1 MILIYAVAGQPGT
14 EDHCDTASGSRG
26 AYATLLLVEQPIIN
40 PTMEIR
46 SIPRRQSAAPVMRQ
60 RLPAVCPVLALGLS
74 LAPQVDNGQ
83 EIPMQHGTYEHIA
96 VDSAGHVATIE
107 VRRGP
112 NNFIDT
118 DMVAEIA
125 DALEVY
131 DRTSDIRAIVL
142 CAEGK
147 HFCAGADFGSR
158 GPDGVARA
166 TKRGRHLYKE
176 AQRLWRT
183 GKPIVAAVHGA
194 AVGAGVGLAVMADF
208 RVTCPEARFSTNFIR
223 LGFHPGFGLT
233 ASLPRLIGA
242 QQAALLLYTGRRIT
256 GEQAL
261 AIGLADYCV
270 PQAEVRAKA
279 NELATELAQSAPLA
293 IVSSR
298 ETLRRGLADAVAQ
311 ATERE
316 YEEQDWLRDTADFKE
331 GTKAMAERR
340 LPNFQA
346 R

>member
-1 MILIYAVAGQPGT
+1 M
-14 EDHCDTASGSRG
+14 D
-26 AYATLLLVEQPIIN
+26 
-40 PTMEIR
+40 
-46 SIPRRQSAAPVMRQ
+46 
-60 RLPAVCPVLALGLS
+60 
-74 LAPQVDNGQ
+74 
-83 EIPMQHGTYEHIA
+83 HGTYEHIA
-96 VDSAGHVATIE
+96 VSQSGDIATIE

-131 DRTSDIRAIVL
+131 DKTSETRAIVL

-158 GPDGVARA
+158 GPDGVMRTA
-166 TKRGRHLYKE
+166 KRGRHLYKE
-176 AQRLWRT
+176 AQRLWKT

-208 RVTCPEARFSTNFIR
+208 RVTCPEARFSTNFTR

-233 ASLPRLIGA
+233 ATLPRLIGE
-242 QQAALLLYTGRRIT
+242 QKAAMMLYTGRRLT
-256 GEQAL
+256 GEEAL
-261 AIGLADYCV
+261 EIGLADYCV
-270 PQAEVRAKA
+270 AQDQVRAKA
-279 NELATELAQSAPLA
+279 VEVATEIARSAPLA
-293 IVSSR
+293 IIATR
-298 ETLRRGLADAVAQ
+298 ETLRRGLAEAVAR

-331 GTKAMAERR
+331 GTKAMGERR

>member
-1 MILIYAVAGQPGT
+1 MAG
-14 EDHCDTASGSRG
+14 
-26 AYATLLLVEQPIIN
+26 
-40 PTMEIR
+40 
-46 SIPRRQSAAPVMRQ
+46 
-60 RLPAVCPVLALGLS
+60 
-74 LAPQVDNGQ
+74 
-83 EIPMQHGTYEHIA
+83 YEHIG
-96 VDSAGHVATIE
+96 VTQSGIIATVE

-125 DALEVY
+125 DALEGF
-131 DRTSDIRAIVL
+131 DRTPEVRAVVL

-208 RVTCPEARFSTNFIR
+208 RVTCPEARFSINFTR
-223 LGFHPGFGLT
+223 LGFHPGFGMT
-233 ASLPRLIGA
+233 ATLPRLIGA
-242 QQAALLLYTGRRIT
+242 QQAALLMYTARRIT
-256 GEQAL
+256 GEQAV

-270 PQAEVRAKA
+270 PFEEVRAKA
-279 NELATELAQSAPLA
+279 AELATEIAQSSPLA
-293 IVSSR
+293 IMATR
-298 ETLRRGLADAVAQ
+298 ETLRRGLADAVAA

-316 YEEQDWLRDTADFKE
+316 YEEQDWLRTTEDFRE
-331 GTKAMAERR
+331 GVKAMAERR
-340 LPNFQA
+340 LPDFKA

>member
-1 MILIYAVAGQPGT
+1 
-14 EDHCDTASGSRG
+14 
-26 AYATLLLVEQPIIN
+26 
-40 PTMEIR
+40 
-46 SIPRRQSAAPVMRQ
+46 
-60 RLPAVCPVLALGLS
+60 
-74 LAPQVDNGQ
+74 
-83 EIPMQHGTYEHIA
+83 MQHGPYEYIG
-96 VDSAGHVATIE
+96 VETSGNVATIE
-107 VRRGP
+107 IRRGP

-125 DALEVY
+125 DALEIY
-131 DRTSDIRAIVL
+131 DRTPEVRAIVL

-158 GPDGVARA
+158 GPDGVARPA
-166 TKRGRHLYKE
+166 KRGRHLYKE

-208 RVTCPEARFSTNFIR
+208 RVACPEARFSTNFTR

-233 ASLPRLIGA
+233 ATLPRLIGM
-242 QQAALLLYTGRRIT
+242 QQASLLMYTGRRIT
-256 GEQAL
+256 GEEAL
-261 AIGLADYCV
+261 RIGLVDDCV
-270 PQAEVRAKA
+270 PQDQVRARA
-279 NELATELAQSAPLA
+279 VELATDISQSAPLA
-293 IVSSR
+293 IVSTR

-316 YEEQDWLRDTADFKE
+316 YEEQDWLRQTADFKE
-331 GTKAMAERR
+331 GTKAMGERR
-340 LPNFQA
+340 LPDFQG

>member
-1 MILIYAVAGQPGT
+1 
-14 EDHCDTASGSRG
+14 
-26 AYATLLLVEQPIIN
+26 
-40 PTMEIR
+40 
-46 SIPRRQSAAPVMRQ
+46 
-60 RLPAVCPVLALGLS
+60 
-74 LAPQVDNGQ
+74 
-83 EIPMQHGTYEHIA
+83 MQHGTYEHIA
-96 VDSAGHVATIE
+96 VDVAGTIATIE

-131 DRTSDIRAIVL
+131 DRVVDVRAIVL

-183 GKPIVAAVHGA
+183 GKPIVAAVQGA

-208 RVTCPEARFSTNFIR
+208 RIACPEARFSTNFTR

-233 ASLPRLIGA
+233 ASLPRLIGG
-242 QQAALLLYTGRRIT
+242 QNAAMMLYTGRRLT
-256 GEQAL
+256 GEEAL
-261 AIGLADYCV
+261 RIGLVDYCV
-270 PQAEVRAKA
+270 PLQQVRAKA
-279 NELATELAQSAPLA
+279 VEVATEIAGSAPLA
-293 IVSSR
+293 IVSTR

-316 YEEQDWLRDTADFKE
+316 YEEQDWLRTTADFKE
-331 GTKAMAERR
+331 GTKAMGKRR
-340 LPNFQA
+340 TPNFEA

>member
-1 MILIYAVAGQPGT
+1 
-14 EDHCDTASGSRG
+14 
-26 AYATLLLVEQPIIN
+26 
-40 PTMEIR
+40 
-46 SIPRRQSAAPVMRQ
+46 
-60 RLPAVCPVLALGLS
+60 
-74 LAPQVDNGQ
+74 
-83 EIPMQHGTYEHIA
+83 MQHGTYEHIA
-96 VDSAGHVATIE
+96 VDGAGHVATIE

-112 NNFIDT
+112 NNFIDI

-131 DRTSDIRAIVL
+131 DRTPDVRAIVL

-158 GPDGVARA
+158 GPDGVPRA

-183 GKPIVAAVHGA
+183 AKPIVAAVHGA

-208 RVTCPEARFSTNFIR
+208 RVACPEARFSTNFTR

-233 ASLPRLIGA
+233 ATLPRLIGT
-242 QQAALLLYTGRRIT
+242 QNAAMMMYTGRRLT
-256 GEQAL
+256 GEEAL
-261 AIGLADYCV
+261 KIGLVDYLV
-270 PQAEVRAKA
+270 PLEQVRAKA
-279 NELATELAQSAPLA
+279 VEVATEIAGSAPLA
-293 IVSSR
+293 IVATR

-316 YEEQDWLRDTADFKE
+316 YEEQDWMRTTADFKE
-331 GTKAMAERR
+331 GTKAMGERR
-340 LPNFQA
+340 PPIFQA

>member
-1 MILIYAVAGQPGT
+1 
-14 EDHCDTASGSRG
+14 
-26 AYATLLLVEQPIIN
+26 
-40 PTMEIR
+40 
-46 SIPRRQSAAPVMRQ
+46 
-60 RLPAVCPVLALGLS
+60 
-74 LAPQVDNGQ
+74 
-83 EIPMQHGTYEHIA
+83 MQHGTYEHIA
-96 VDSAGHVATIE
+96 VEAAGHIATIE
-107 VRRGP
+107 IQRGP

-131 DRTSDIRAIVL
+131 DRTPDVRAIVL
-142 CAEGK
+142 CAQGK

-158 GPDGVARA
+158 GPDGVARH

-208 RVTCPEARFSTNFIR
+208 RVACPEARFSANFTR

-233 ASLPRLIGA
+233 ATLPRLIGN
-242 QQAALLLYTGRRIT
+242 QKAAMMMYTGRRLT
-256 GEQAL
+256 GEEAL
-261 AIGLADYCV
+261 AINLVDHCV
-270 PQAEVRAKA
+270 PLQQVRPKAIEVASEIA
-279 NELATELAQSAPLA
+279 GSAPLA
-293 IVSSR
+293 IIATR

-316 YEEQDWLRDTADFKE
+316 YEEQDWLRNTADFKE
-331 GTKAMAERR
+331 GTKAMGERR
-340 LPNFQA
+340 PPVFQA

>member
-1 MILIYAVAGQPGT
+1 
-14 EDHCDTASGSRG
+14 
-26 AYATLLLVEQPIIN
+26 
-40 PTMEIR
+40 
-46 SIPRRQSAAPVMRQ
+46 
-60 RLPAVCPVLALGLS
+60 
-74 LAPQVDNGQ
+74 
-83 EIPMQHGTYEHIA
+83 MQHGPYEHIA
-96 VDSAGHVATIE
+96 VETAGNVATIE

-125 DALEVY
+125 DALEIY
-131 DRTSDIRAIVL
+131 DRTSEVRAIVL
-142 CAEGK
+142 CAQGK

-166 TKRGRHLYKE
+166 AKRGRHLYKE

-208 RVTCPEARFSTNFIR
+208 RVACPRPASPPTLPGLDSI
-223 LGFHPGFGLT
+223 PGFGLT
-233 ASLPRLIGA
+233 ASLPRLIGMQNA
-242 QQAALLLYTGRRIT
+242 SMMMYTGRRLT
-256 GEQAL
+256 GEEAL
-261 AIGLADYCV
+261 AIGLVDYLV
-270 PQAEVRAKA
+270 PQDQVRAKA
-279 NELATELAQSAPLA
+279 VEVAAEIAGSAPLA
-293 IVSSR
+293 IVATR
-298 ETLRRGLADAVAQ
+298 ETLRRGLADAVAP

-331 GTKAMAERR
+331 GTKAMGERR
-340 LPNFQA
+340 PPNFQA

>member
-1 MILIYAVAGQPGT
+1 
-14 EDHCDTASGSRG
+14 
-26 AYATLLLVEQPIIN
+26 
-40 PTMEIR
+40 
-46 SIPRRQSAAPVMRQ
+46 
-60 RLPAVCPVLALGLS
+60 
-74 LAPQVDNGQ
+74 
-83 EIPMQHGTYEHIA
+83 MQHGTYEHIG
-96 VDSAGHVATIE
+96 VDVAGNIATIE

-131 DRTSDIRAIVL
+131 DRTPDVRAIVL

-158 GPDGVARA
+158 GPDGVSRA
-166 TKRGRHLYKE
+166 AKRGRHLYKE
-176 AQRLWRT
+176 AQRLWRS

-208 RVTCPEARFSTNFIR
+208 RVACPEARFSTNFTR

-233 ASLPRLIGA
+233 ATLPRLIGG
-242 QQAALLLYTGRRIT
+242 QNAAMMMYTGRRLT
-256 GEQAL
+256 GQEAL
-261 AIGLADYCV
+261 AIGLVDHCV
-270 PQAEVRAKA
+270 PQNQVRAKA
-279 NELATELAQSAPLA
+279 VEVATEIAGSAPLA
-293 IVSSR
+293 IISAR
-298 ETLRRGLADAVAQ
+298 ETLRRGLAEAVAR

-316 YEEQDWLRDTADFKE
+316 YEEQDWLRNTADFKE
-331 GTKAMAERR
+331 GTKAMGERR
-340 LPNFQA
+340 PPNFQA

>member
-1 MILIYAVAGQPGT
+1 
-14 EDHCDTASGSRG
+14 
-26 AYATLLLVEQPIIN
+26 
-40 PTMEIR
+40 
-46 SIPRRQSAAPVMRQ
+46 
-60 RLPAVCPVLALGLS
+60 
-74 LAPQVDNGQ
+74 
-83 EIPMQHGTYEHIA
+83 MQHGTYEHIA
-96 VDSAGHVATIE
+96 AEVAGNVATIE

-131 DRTSDIRAIVL
+131 DRTVDVRAIVL

-194 AVGAGVGLAVMADF
+194 AIGAGVGLAVMADF
-208 RVTCPEARFSTNFIR
+208 RVACPEARFSTNFTR

-233 ASLPRLIGA
+233 ASLPRLIGM
-242 QQAALLLYTGRRIT
+242 QNAAMMLYTGRRLT
-256 GEQAL
+256 GEEAL
-261 AIGLADYCV
+261 RIGLVDTLV
-270 PQAEVRAKA
+270 PLDQVRAKA
-279 NELATELAQSAPLA
+279 LEVATEIAGSAPLA
-293 IVSSR
+293 IVSTR

-316 YEEQDWLRDTADFKE
+316 YEEQDWLRTTADFKE
-331 GTKAMAERR
+331 GTKAMGERR
-340 LPNFQA
+340 APNFA
-346 R
+346 GR

>member
-1 MILIYAVAGQPGT
+1 LKDLGEEAVMG
-14 EDHCDTASGSRG
+14 HG
-26 AYATLLLVEQPIIN
+26 A
-40 PTMEIR
+40 
-46 SIPRRQSAAPVMRQ
+46 
-60 RLPAVCPVLALGLS
+60 
-74 LAPQVDNGQ
+74 
-83 EIPMQHGTYEHIA
+83 YEHIA
-96 VDSAGHVATIE
+96 VSEAGFIATIE

-131 DRTSDIRAIVL
+131 DRTPEVRVIVL

-147 HFCAGADFGSR
+147 HFCAGADFSSR
-158 GPDGVARA
+158 GPDGVMRTA
-166 TKRGRHLYKE
+166 KRGRHLYKE
-176 AQRLWRT
+176 AQRLWKT

-194 AVGAGVGLAVMADF
+194 AIGAGVGLAVMADF
-208 RVTCPEARFSTNFIR
+208 RVTCPEARFSSNFTR

-233 ASLPRLIGA
+233 ATLPRLIGE
-242 QQAALLLYTGRRIT
+242 QQAAMMMYTGRRLT
-256 GEQAL
+256 GEEAV
-261 AIGLADYCV
+261 AIGLADHCV
-270 PQAEVRAKA
+270 PLGQVRAKA
-279 NELATELAQSAPLA
+279 VEVAMEIAQSGPLA
-293 IVSSR
+293 IIATR
-298 ETLRRGLADAVAQ
+298 ETLRRGLAEAVAR

-331 GTKAMAERR
+331 GIKAMGERR

>member
-1 MILIYAVAGQPGT
+1 MG
-14 EDHCDTASGSRG
+14 
-26 AYATLLLVEQPIIN
+26 
-40 PTMEIR
+40 
-46 SIPRRQSAAPVMRQ
+46 
-60 RLPAVCPVLALGLS
+60 
-74 LAPQVDNGQ
+74 
-83 EIPMQHGTYEHIA
+83 HGTYEHIA
-96 VDSAGHVATIE
+96 VSESDFVATIE

-125 DALEVY
+125 DALDEY
-131 DRTSDIRAIVL
+131 DRTPEIRTIVL

-158 GPDGVARA
+158 GPDGVMRGA
-166 TKRGRHLYKE
+166 KRGKHLYKE
-176 AQRLWRT
+176 AQRLWKS

-208 RVTCPEARFSTNFIR
+208 RVTCPEARFSTNFTR

-233 ASLPRLIGA
+233 ATLPRLIGE
-242 QQAALLLYTGRRIT
+242 QKAAMMMYTGRRLT
-256 GEQAL
+256 GEEAL

-270 PQAEVRAKA
+270 PLDQVRAKA
-279 NELATELAQSAPLA
+279 VEVATEIGQSAPLA
-293 IVSSR
+293 IIATR
-298 ETLRRGLADAVAQ
+298 ETLRRGLAEAVAR

-316 YEEQDWLRDTADFKE
+316 YEEQDWLRNTADFKE
-331 GTKAMAERR
+331 GTKAMTERR